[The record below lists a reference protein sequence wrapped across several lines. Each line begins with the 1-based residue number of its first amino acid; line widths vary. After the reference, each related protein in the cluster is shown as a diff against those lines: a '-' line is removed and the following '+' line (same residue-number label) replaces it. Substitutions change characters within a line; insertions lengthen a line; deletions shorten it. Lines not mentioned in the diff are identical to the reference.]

1 MKNYNYLY
9 FFAKINIFSELRVQF
24 IAPFTYIHIFSIYF
38 IFHCY
43 ISAVTYPNFVTYETD
58 SEDEFSTSQI

>member
-9 FFAKINIFSELRVQF
+9 FFCKDKHLNIFSELRVQF

-38 IFHCY
+38 IFHCH
-43 ISAVTYPNFVTYETD
+43 ISAVINPNFVT
-58 SEDEFSTSQI
+58 